1 MFTTREQWLLA
12 AIEALKPKFKDIGL
26 IVPAKIKVSAG
37 FPGQGS
43 RVKRIGECWP
53 PATAKDFAHIFISPL
68 VAEEN
73 GKSGVLSI
81 LLHEMIHACLPKGT
95 GHKSPFLKHA
105 KSLGLEGKASATT
118 AGDELCTQFKDV
130 VKELG
135 PYPHRS
141 ISLGGKEAKKQ
152 TTRMIKLQCPQCD
165 YIVRTTRTQIDEK
178 GPPICPVHNVPFSE
192 DSHETDSGNGD
203 D

>member
-12 AIEALKPKFKDIGL
+12 AIDALKPKFDSAGL
-26 IVPAKIKVSAG
+26 KVPKKIKISAG

-43 RVKRIGECWP
+43 RIKRVGECWP
-53 PATAKDFAHIFISPL
+53 PATEKDFAHIFVSPL
-68 VAEEN
+68 IAEET
-73 GKSGVLSI
+73 GKCGVLAI
-81 LLHEMIHACLPKGT
+81 LLHELIHACLPKGT
-95 GHKSPFLKHA
+95 GHRSPFFKHA
-105 KSLGLEGKASATT
+105 KEFGLEGKASATT
-118 AGDELCTQFKDV
+118 AGEELCEHFKTV

-141 ISLGGKEAKKQ
+141 ISLGGKSAKKQ

-165 YIVRTTRTQIDEK
+165 YIVRTTRSQIDEK

-192 DSHETDSGNGD
+192 DSHETDSGSD
-203 D
+203 DD